1 MVNERE
7 AQKVRAATGGTKK
20 IATQRTRNMGDC
32 VHPTTMT
39 IWLRW
44 TLAPGDLPPLV
55 SKRRPTGRR
64 RLLVC
69 HSVAQEK
76 YPLNGQRH
84 PPLAHA
90 GQRVIDEYL
99 SAKDVDDRRHPVD
112 ISRVDHHA

>member
-7 AQKVRAATGGTKK
+7 AQKVRAGTGGTQRK
-20 IATQRTRNMGDC
+20 ATQRTRNVGDR

-39 IWLRW
+39 VWLRW

-64 RLLVC
+64 CLLVC

-84 PPLAHA
+84 LPLAHA
-90 GQRVIDEYL
+90 GQRVVDEYL
-99 SAKDVDDRRHPVD
+99 PAKDVDDRRHPVG
-112 ISRVDHHA
+112 IAQVDHHA